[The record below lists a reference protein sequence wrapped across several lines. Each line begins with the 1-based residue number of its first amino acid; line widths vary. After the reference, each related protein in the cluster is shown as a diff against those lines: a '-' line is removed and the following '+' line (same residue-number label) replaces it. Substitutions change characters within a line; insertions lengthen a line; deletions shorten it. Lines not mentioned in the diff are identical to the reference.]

1 MRSELVYMLENHL
14 MPEMADVV
22 KRAVDSRN
30 YRLFGDALDLF
41 DDRLLAVGGLH
52 GVTHIE
58 RVCFLGLL
66 LCNELDLSEDDAK
79 LVLTAGAF
87 HDIGRLDECEDEE
100 HGLRA
105 AEAVHRYVPC
115 QDENLK
121 IVEAAIEVHSVSDSK
136 MPEIIDKYRIADV
149 GRAERIAKVLK
160 DADGLDRVRT
170 GDLDPEYLRFKESH
184 GLIGFA
190 NQLFWYYH

>member
-1 MRSELVYMLENHL
+1 MQT
-14 MPEMADVV
+14 
-22 KRAVDSRN
+22 
-30 YRLFGDALDLF
+30 RLGAGFSWL
-41 DDRLLAVGGLH
+41 LH

-66 LCNELDLSEDDAK
+66 LCNELDLSEDDARR
-79 LVLTAGAF
+79 VLTAGAF
-87 HDIGRLDECEDEE
+87 HDIRRLDECEDEE

-105 AEAVHRYVPC
+105 AKAVHRYVPC

-121 IVEAAIEVHSVSDSK
+121 IVEAAIEAHSVSDSK
-136 MPEIIDKYRIADV
+136 MPEIIDKYGIADV
-149 GRAERIAKVLK
+149 GHAERIAKVIM

-170 GDLDPEYLRFKESH
+170 GDLDPEYLRFKESL

-190 NQLFWYYH
+190 KQLFWFYH

>member
-66 LCNELDLSEDDAK
+66 LCNELDLSEDDAR

-100 HGLRA
+100 HGLRSA
-105 AEAVHRYVPC
+105 KAVHRYVPC
-115 QDENLK
+115 QEEDLK
-121 IVEAAIEVHSVSDSK
+121 IVEAAIEGHSVSDSK
-136 MPEIIDKYRIADV
+136 MLAIIDKHGIADV
-149 GRAERIAKVLK
+149 SRAERIAKVLK